1 MAMTAIIADTDVLID
16 FLAGVGAADRVAF
29 ELEHG
34 ALATT
39 AVTRFELLSGART
52 DRQCVAVGELLK
64 GLPTLALDAAAAD
77 EAAAVRRELE
87 ARGHG
92 IGMADSLI
100 AGIVR
105 LHNRILLTRNRQHFE
120 RVSGLTLSTME

>member
-1 MAMTAIIADTDVLID
+1 MIIADTDVLID
-16 FLAGVGAADRVAF
+16 YLAGVGAAERVAF

-39 AVTRFELLSGART
+39 SVTRFELFSGART
-52 DRQCVAVGELLK
+52 DRQRAAVGDLLR
-64 GLPTLALDAAAAD
+64 GLPTLPLDAAAAD
-77 EAAAVRRELE
+77 EAASVRRELE
-87 ARGHG
+87 ARGQG

-105 LHNRILLTRNRQHFE
+105 LHDRMLLTRNRQHFE
-120 RVSGLTLSTME
+120 RVDGLALATMG